1 MQNFQG
7 ACSWLELLCV
17 GTSQATAGF
26 GVRLHFL
33 SSVCS
38 SFLLPLA
45 DGKVTCALSRHP
57 KASCRVTNLPAVK
70 CFSFGILYQLY
81 NGQYHWVQQIYDVHV

>member
-1 MQNFQG
+1 MNYLKIVHTGEKGSHFMQNFQG

-26 GVRLHFL
+26 DVRLHFL

-38 SFLLPLA
+38 SFLLALA
-45 DGKVTCALSRHP
+45 DGKVTRALSRHP
-57 KASCRVTNLPAVK
+57 N
-70 CFSFGILYQLY
+70 
-81 NGQYHWVQQIYDVHV
+81 